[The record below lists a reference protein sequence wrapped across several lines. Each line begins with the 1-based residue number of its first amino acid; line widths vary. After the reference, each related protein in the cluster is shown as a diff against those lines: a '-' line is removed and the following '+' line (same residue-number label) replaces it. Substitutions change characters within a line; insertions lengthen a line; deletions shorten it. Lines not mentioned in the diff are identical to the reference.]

1 MVAAASV
8 ALRAAV
14 LARQML
20 EPGPGPLVQVR
31 RVQMLEPGPGPLVQ
45 VRRVQVLEVQQEPL
59 GAALEQVVAV
69 GVPQQGAHLFA
80 LVVRVLPLVEEEVLV
95 VEVEVLALW
104 GVVSVVVP
112 GLMALASVL
121 PLLHPLGP
129 VRLVS
134 GNPETHHRRPLERL
148 QTCLAPL

>member
-14 LARQML
+14 LAR
-20 EPGPGPLVQVR
+20 
-31 RVQMLEPGPGPLVQ
+31 QMLEPGPGPLVQ